1 MTKYIHTLLLLF
13 VSTVAFAQVDT
24 TLYSR
29 IDDDPRYGELL
40 NKHSDYVEHEDS

>member
-13 VSTVAFAQVDT
+13 VSAFAYAQVDT

-29 IDDDPRYGELL
+29 IDEDPRYKTLL
-40 NKHSDYVEHEDS
+40 DEHSA